1 MWQQNKSLISAL
13 WIRFVVCRTAN
24 PTACKATA
32 NQILNINHQY
42 NMQKYT
48 KVAEIKDAIA
58 KAKADGKT
66 IGLVPTM
73 GALHEGHLSLIRR
86 AAQENDVVVV
96 SLFVNPI
103 QFNNKEDL
111 AKYPRTVDADLKLIE
126 SVEGTIFVL
135 VPSVEEMYP
144 EPVKEEYHFGP
155 LEEVM
160 EGPQRPGHFS
170 GVAVVVRRL
179 FDIATPDR
187 AYFGE
192 KDYQQL
198 AIIRNLIEQIKYPIE
213 IVACPIVRADDG
225 LALSSRNM
233 RLSPAA
239 RAVAPAIHDT
249 LEQAAE
255 MAEYEDVDDVKEW
268 VMSTLGSFHE
278 VNADQCPDGLKFE
291 PEYFEVVNARTL
303 QPIENWEEAGND
315 GAVGC
320 IAVWLDGVR
329 LIDIVKF

>member
-1 MWQQNKSLISAL
+1 MKQIEKTAAL
-13 WIRFVVCRTAN
+13 QA
-24 PTACKATA
+24 A
-32 NQILNINHQY
+32 
-42 NMQKYT
+42 
-48 KVAEIKDAIA
+48 VAEARDK
-58 KAKADGKT
+58 KME

-86 AAQENDVVVV
+86 AMEENDLVVV

-111 AKYPRTVDADLKLIE
+111 AKYPRTIEADLALIASLPQARAKE
-126 SVEGTIFVL
+126 VL
-135 VPSVEEMYP
+135 AFTPTVDEMYP
-144 EPVKEEYHFGP
+144 DGEPTEVYHFGP
-155 LEEVM
+155 VEEVM
-160 EGPQRPGHFS
+160 EGPRRPGHFS

-179 FDIATPDR
+179 FDLAQPTR

-192 KDYQQL
+192 KDYQQI
-198 AIIRNLIEQIKYPIE
+198 AVIRALLEQIKYPIE
-213 IVACPIVRADDG
+213 LVPCPIVRADDG

-239 RAVAPAIHDT
+239 RQMAPAINAT
-249 LEQAAE
+249 LEQAAD

-268 VMSTLGSFHE
+268 VLDTLASYHQ
-278 VNADQCPDGLKFE
+278 VVPQPDGLHFE
-291 PEYFEVVNARTL
+291 PEYFEIVDALTL
-303 QPIENWEEAGND
+303 QPVANWDDAGAH

>member
-1 MWQQNKSLISAL
+1 MK
-13 WIRFVVCRTAN
+13 
-24 PTACKATA
+24 
-32 NQILNINHQY
+32 QILKAAELQ
-42 NMQKYT
+42 QA
-48 KVAEIKDAIA
+48 VAEA
-58 KAKADGKT
+58 KEKGLE

-73 GALHEGHLSLIRR
+73 GALHEGHLSLIER
-86 AAQENDVVVV
+86 ALKENDVVVV

-111 AKYPRTVDADLKLIE
+111 EKYPRTIEADLDLIE
-126 SVEGTIFVL
+126 GL
-135 VPSVEEMYP
+135 VSRMGSEAKAKELYAFTPTVDEMYP
-144 EPVKEEYHFGP
+144 NGEPKEVYHFGP
-155 LEEVM
+155 VEEVM
-160 EGPQRPGHFS
+160 EGPRRPGHFS

-179 FDIATPDR
+179 FDLSQPRR

-192 KDYQQL
+192 KDYQQI
-198 AIIRNLIEQIKYPIE
+198 AVIRALLEQIKYPIE
-213 IVACPIVRADDG
+213 LVPCPIVRADDG

-239 RAVAPAIHDT
+239 RAMAPAIYAT

-268 VMSTLGSFHE
+268 VLDTLASYHE
-278 VNADQCPDGLKFE
+278 VNDCPDGLRFE
-291 PEYFEVVNARTL
+291 PEYFEIVDARTL
-303 QPIENWEEAGND
+303 QPIANWDEAGD
-315 GAVGC
+315 LGAVGC

>member
-1 MWQQNKSLISAL
+1 
-13 WIRFVVCRTAN
+13 
-24 PTACKATA
+24 
-32 NQILNINHQY
+32 
-42 NMQKYT
+42 MQKFT
-48 KVAEIKDAIA
+48 TIASIKEAIGAA
-58 KAKADGKT
+58 KSEGKT

-73 GALHEGHLSLIRR
+73 GALHNGHLSLIRR
-86 AAQENDVVVV
+86 AAEENDIAVV

-111 AKYPRTVDADLKLIE
+111 AKYPRTIDADLELISGLE
-126 SVEGTIFVL
+126 RSMEGSAIFAF

-144 EPVKEEYHFGP
+144 EPAKEEYHFGP

-179 FDIATPDR
+179 FDIATPRR

-198 AIIRNLIEQIKYPIE
+198 AIIRNLIEQIHYDIE

-233 RLSPAA
+233 RLSPEA
-239 RAVAPAIHDT
+239 RAIAPAINAT
-249 LEQAAE
+249 LQQAAE
-255 MAEYEDVDDVKEW
+255 MAEFEEVDEVKEW
-268 VMSTLGSFHE
+268 VMDTLASFHE
-278 VNADQCPDGLKFE
+278 VNADQCPGDLRFE

-303 QPIENWEEAGND
+303 QPIETWEEAGDD

-329 LIDIVKF
+329 LIDVVRF

>member
-1 MWQQNKSLISAL
+1 MKQVTKAAEL
-13 WIRFVVCRTAN
+13 TA
-24 PTACKATA
+24 A
-32 NQILNINHQY
+32 
-42 NMQKYT
+42 
-48 KVAEIKDAIA
+48 VEEA
-58 KAKADGKT
+58 KRQGLE

-73 GALHEGHLSLIRR
+73 GALHEGHLSLIER
-86 AAQENDVVVV
+86 AMKENNVVVV

-111 AKYPRTVDADLKLIE
+111 EKYPRTIDADLKLIE
-126 SVEGTIFVL
+126 GLIARTEGRAKELLAFTPTVD
-135 VPSVEEMYP
+135 EMYP
-144 EPVKEEYHFGP
+144 DGEPKEVYHFGP
-155 LEEVM
+155 VEEVM
-160 EGPQRPGHFS
+160 EGPRRPGHFS

-179 FDIATPDR
+179 FDLAQPKR

-192 KDYQQL
+192 KDYQQIAVIRALL
-198 AIIRNLIEQIKYPIE
+198 AQIKYPIE
-213 IVACPIVRADDG
+213 LVPCPIVRADDG

-239 RAVAPAIHDT
+239 RQMAPAINAT

-255 MAEYEDVDDVKEW
+255 MSEYEEVDDVKEW
-268 VMSTLGSFHE
+268 VLDTLASWHE
-278 VNADQCPDGLKFE
+278 VNGSPDGLRFE
-291 PEYFEVVNARTL
+291 PEYFEIVDAITL
-303 QPIENWEEAGND
+303 QPIADWSEAGEE

>member
-1 MWQQNKSLISAL
+1 MKQIIKAADLDTAVKEAKQQQL
-13 WIRFVVCRTAN
+13 
-24 PTACKATA
+24 
-32 NQILNINHQY
+32 
-42 NMQKYT
+42 
-48 KVAEIKDAIA
+48 E
-58 KAKADGKT
+58 

-73 GALHEGHLSLIRR
+73 GALHEGHLSLIER
-86 AAQENDVVVV
+86 ALKENDLVVV

-111 AKYPRTVDADLKLIE
+111 EKYPRTIEADLKLITDLE
-126 SVEGTIFVL
+126 SRTEKKASALLAFTPTVD
-135 VPSVEEMYP
+135 EMYP
-144 EPVKEEYHFGP
+144 QGEPKEVYHFGP
-155 LEEVM
+155 VEEVM
-160 EGPQRPGHFS
+160 EGPRRPGHFS

-179 FDIATPDR
+179 FDLAQPKR

-192 KDYQQL
+192 KDYQQI
-198 AIIRNLIEQIKYPIE
+198 AVIRSLLEQIKYPIE
-213 IVACPIVRADDG
+213 LIPCPIVRADDG

-239 RAVAPAIHDT
+239 RQMAPAINAT

-255 MAEYEDVDDVKEW
+255 MAEYEEVDDVKEW
-268 VMSTLGSFHE
+268 VLDTLASWHE
-278 VNADQCPDGLKFE
+278 VNDCPDGLQFE
-291 PEYFEVVNARTL
+291 PEYFEIVDAITL
-303 QPIENWEEAGND
+303 QPIAEWAEAEKN

>member
-1 MWQQNKSLISAL
+1 MK
-13 WIRFVVCRTAN
+13 
-24 PTACKATA
+24 
-32 NQILNINHQY
+32 QILKAAELQ
-42 NMQKYT
+42 QA
-48 KVAEIKDAIA
+48 VAEA
-58 KAKADGKT
+58 KKKGLE

-73 GALHEGHLSLIRR
+73 GALHEGHLSLIER
-86 AAQENDVVVV
+86 ALKENDVVVV

-111 AKYPRTVDADLKLIE
+111 EKYPRTIEADLDLIN
-126 SVEGTIFVL
+126 GL
-135 VPSVEEMYP
+135 VSRMGSDARAKELYAFTPTVDEMYP
-144 EPVKEEYHFGP
+144 NGEPKEVYHFGP
-155 LEEVM
+155 VEEVM
-160 EGPQRPGHFS
+160 EGPRRPGHFS

-179 FDIATPDR
+179 FDLSQPRR

-192 KDYQQL
+192 KDYQQI
-198 AIIRNLIEQIKYPIE
+198 AVIRALLEQIKYPIE
-213 IVACPIVRADDG
+213 LVPCPIVRADDG

-239 RAVAPAIHDT
+239 RAMAPAIYAT

-268 VMSTLGSFHE
+268 VLDTLASYDE
-278 VNADQCPDGLKFE
+278 VNDCPDGLRFE
-291 PEYFEVVNARTL
+291 PEYFEIVDARTL
-303 QPIENWEEAGND
+303 QPIANWDEAGD
-315 GAVGC
+315 LGAVGC

>member
-1 MWQQNKSLISAL
+1 
-13 WIRFVVCRTAN
+13 
-24 PTACKATA
+24 
-32 NQILNINHQY
+32 
-42 NMQKYT
+42 MQKYT
-48 KVAEIKDAIA
+48 TVAALREAVH
-58 KAKADGKT
+58 KAKADGKS

-73 GALHEGHLSLIRR
+73 GALHEGHLSLIRK
-86 AAQENDVVVV
+86 AKEQNDIAVV
-96 SLFVNPI
+96 SVFVNPI

-111 AKYPRTVDADLKLIE
+111 AKYPRTVDADCEKLE
-126 SVEGTIFVL
+126 SVGADFVFI
-135 VPSVEEMYP
+135 PSVEEMYP

-160 EGPQRPGHFS
+160 EGPKRPGHFS

-179 FDIATPDR
+179 FDLAEPDR

-198 AIIRNLIEQIKYPIE
+198 AIIRNLIEQIHYNIE
-213 IVACPIVRADDG
+213 IVPCPIVRADDG

-239 RAVAPAIHDT
+239 RAIAPTIYDT
-249 LEQAAE
+249 LQQAAE
-255 MAEYEDVDDVKEW
+255 MAECEEVDDVKEW
-268 VMSTLGSFHE
+268 VMSSLASFNE
-278 VNADQCPDGLKFE
+278 VNPDQCPDGLCFE
-291 PEYFEVVNARTL
+291 PEYFEIVDARTL
-303 QPIENWEEAGND
+303 QPIETWDEAGED

>member
-1 MWQQNKSLISAL
+1 
-13 WIRFVVCRTAN
+13 
-24 PTACKATA
+24 
-32 NQILNINHQY
+32 
-42 NMQKYT
+42 
-48 KVAEIKDAIA
+48 
-58 KAKADGKT
+58 
-66 IGLVPTM
+66 
-73 GALHEGHLSLIRR
+73 
-86 AAQENDVVVV
+86 
-96 SLFVNPI
+96 
-103 QFNNKEDL
+103 
-111 AKYPRTVDADLKLIE
+111 
-126 SVEGTIFVL
+126 
-135 VPSVEEMYP
+135 MYP
-144 EPVKEEYHFGP
+144 EPVKDEYHFGP

-179 FDIATPDR
+179 FDIAEPQR

-213 IVACPIVRADDG
+213 IVPCPIVRADDG

-239 RAVAPAIHDT
+239 RAIAPAINAT

-255 MAEYEDVDDVKEW
+255 MAECEDVDDVKEW
-268 VMSTLGSFHE
+268 VMDTLGSFHE

-291 PEYFEVVNARTL
+291 PEYFEIVNAKTL
-303 QPIENWEEAGND
+303 QPIENWEDAGDD

-329 LIDIVKF
+329 LIDVVKF

>member
-1 MWQQNKSLISAL
+1 MK
-13 WIRFVVCRTAN
+13 
-24 PTACKATA
+24 
-32 NQILNINHQY
+32 QILKAADIESAV
-42 NMQKYT
+42 K
-48 KVAEIKDAIA
+48 EA
-58 KAKADGKT
+58 KNQHLE

-73 GALHEGHLSLIRR
+73 GALHEGHLSLIER
-86 AAQENDVVVV
+86 ALKENDLVVV

-111 AKYPRTVDADLKLIE
+111 EKYPRTIEKDLE
-126 SVEGTIFVL
+126 L
-135 VPSVEEMYP
+135 VKSLELRVKSDSKAKELLAFTPTVEEMYP
-144 EPVKEEYHFGP
+144 QGEPKEVYHFGP
-155 LEEVM
+155 VEEVM
-160 EGPQRPGHFS
+160 EGPRRPGHFS

-179 FDIATPDR
+179 FDLAQPTR

-192 KDYQQL
+192 KDYQQI
-198 AIIRNLIEQIKYPIE
+198 AVIRNLLEQIKYPIE
-213 IVACPIVRADDG
+213 LVPCPIVRADDG

-239 RAVAPAIHDT
+239 RAIAPTINAT

-255 MAEYEDVDDVKEW
+255 MAEYEEVDDVKEW
-268 VMSTLGSFHE
+268 VLDTLSSFHE
-278 VNADQCPDGLKFE
+278 VNPSLCPNGLKFE
-291 PEYFEVVNARTL
+291 PEYFEIVDAITL
-303 QPIENWEEAGND
+303 QPIDSWADAEKN

>member
-1 MWQQNKSLISAL
+1 MKQIQKSAELTSA
-13 WIRFVVCRTAN
+13 V
-24 PTACKATA
+24 
-32 NQILNINHQY
+32 NIARQESK
-42 NMQKYT
+42 Q
-48 KVAEIKDAIA
+48 
-58 KAKADGKT
+58 

-73 GALHEGHLSLIRR
+73 GALHEGHLSLIER
-86 AAQENDVVVV
+86 ALKENDLVVV

-111 AKYPRTVDADLKLIE
+111 EKYPRTIEADLALIKNLE
-126 SVEGTIFVL
+126 LRIKNEAKASALLAFTPTVD
-135 VPSVEEMYP
+135 EMYP
-144 EPVKEEYHFGP
+144 QGEPKEVYHFGP
-155 LEEVM
+155 VEEVM
-160 EGPQRPGHFS
+160 EGPRRPGHFS

-179 FDIATPDR
+179 FDLAQPTR

-192 KDYQQL
+192 KDYQQI
-198 AIIRNLIEQIKYPIE
+198 AVIRNLLEQIKYPIE
-213 IVACPIVRADDG
+213 LVPCPIVRADDG

-239 RAVAPAIHDT
+239 RQMAPAINAT

-255 MAEYEDVDDVKEW
+255 MAEYEEVDDVKEW
-268 VMSTLGSFHE
+268 VLDTLASYHE
-278 VNADQCPDGLKFE
+278 VNDCPDGLKFE
-291 PEYFEVVNARTL
+291 PEYFEIVDAITL
-303 QPIENWEEAGND
+303 QPIAEWADAEQN

>member
-1 MWQQNKSLISAL
+1 MKQIQKAAELQQA
-13 WIRFVVCRTAN
+13 V
-24 PTACKATA
+24 
-32 NQILNINHQY
+32 HQ
-42 NMQKYT
+42 
-48 KVAEIKDAIA
+48 AKDN
-58 KAKADGKT
+58 GLQ

-73 GALHEGHLSLIRR
+73 GALHEGHLSLIDR
-86 AAQENDVVVV
+86 ALRENDLVVV

-111 AKYPRTVDADLKLIE
+111 KKYPRTIEADLELIKNLE
-126 SVEGTIFVL
+126 LRIKNEAQATEVL
-135 VPSVEEMYP
+135 AFTPSVAEVYP
-144 EPVKEEYHFGP
+144 DGEPTEIVYHFGP
-155 LEEVM
+155 VEEVM
-160 EGPQRPGHFS
+160 EGPRRPGHFN

-179 FDIATPDR
+179 FDLAQPTR

-192 KDYQQL
+192 KDYQQI
-198 AIIRNLIEQIKYPIE
+198 AVIRALLEQIKYPIE
-213 IVACPIVRADDG
+213 LVPCPIVRADDG

-239 RAVAPAIHDT
+239 RQMAPAINAT

-255 MAEYEDVDDVKEW
+255 MSEYEEVDDVKEW
-268 VMSTLGSFHE
+268 VLDTLASYHE
-278 VNADQCPDGLKFE
+278 VNDCPDGLRFE
-291 PEYFEVVNARTL
+291 PEYFEIVDAVTL
-303 QPIENWEEAGND
+303 QPIATWDDAGEH

>member
-1 MWQQNKSLISAL
+1 MKQVNKAAEL
-13 WIRFVVCRTAN
+13 TA
-24 PTACKATA
+24 A
-32 NQILNINHQY
+32 
-42 NMQKYT
+42 
-48 KVAEIKDAIA
+48 VEEA
-58 KAKADGKT
+58 KKQGLE

-73 GALHEGHLSLIRR
+73 GALHEGHLSLIER
-86 AAQENDVVVV
+86 ALKENDLVVV

-111 AKYPRTVDADLKLIE
+111 EKYPRTIDADLKLIE
-126 SVEGTIFVL
+126 SLIGRTECRAKELLAFTPTVD
-135 VPSVEEMYP
+135 EMYP
-144 EPVKEEYHFGP
+144 DGEPKEVYHFGP
-155 LEEVM
+155 VEEVM
-160 EGPQRPGHFS
+160 EGPRRPGHFS

-179 FDIATPDR
+179 FDLAQPRR

-192 KDYQQL
+192 KDYQQIAVIRSLL
-198 AIIRNLIEQIKYPIE
+198 AQIKYPIE
-213 IVACPIVRADDG
+213 LVPCPIVRADDG

-239 RAVAPAIHDT
+239 RQMAPAINAT

-255 MAEYEDVDDVKEW
+255 MAEYEEVDDVKEW
-268 VMSTLGSFHE
+268 VLDTLASWHE
-278 VNADQCPDGLKFE
+278 VNDCADGLQFE
-291 PEYFEVVNARTL
+291 PEYFEIVDAITL
-303 QPIENWEEAGND
+303 QPIADWDEAGEL